1 MNIMFQKFKNLSTD
15 VKVMLILMV
24 AACILSVFFPWSKV
38 MIATTVA
45 VMSCVVAF
53 IHGFKYYG
61 KKNLLVFFVI
71 CWIVSNFF
79 EGFSIA
85 YGFPFG
91 NYHYMLPG
99 PRIWDVPIVIMPA
112 YFGMGYFAWV
122 SSLVINR
129 VYEKKLSGS
138 KTFLVPFTSAL
149 IMVMW
154 DVVLDPTAST
164 LNENWIWEDGGTIF
178 NIPVSN
184 FAGWFFVVYLFMQ
197 IFAIYIS
204 KADKKE
210 RDIKDYPS
218 AFWYCA
224 PLTYMMQ
231 GLTYVETAF
240 VRQDHLEIWHYAG
253 MISVFTM
260 CFVGWIGFIMIHDH
274 MKEIKEAK

>member
-1 MNIMFQKFKNLSTD
+1 MIQKFKSLTTD
-15 VKVMLILMV
+15 MKVMLLLMI
-24 AACILSVFFPWSKV
+24 AACILSIFFPWSKV
-38 MIATTVA
+38 MIAATVA
-45 VMSCVVAF
+45 IMSCVMAF
-53 IHGFKYYG
+53 IHGIKYYG
-61 KKNLLVFFVI
+61 TKNLVVFFVI
-71 CWIVSNFF
+71 CWVVSNFF
-79 EGFSIA
+79 EGFSVA

-91 NYHYMLPG
+91 NYHYTLAG

-122 SSLVINR
+122 LSLVINR
-129 VYEKKLSGS
+129 VYEKKLSGA

-164 LNENWIWEDGGTIF
+164 LNGNWIWEDGGTIF

-210 RDIKDYPS
+210 RSMKEYPS
-218 AFWYCA
+218 VFWYAA

-231 GLTYVETAF
+231 GLTYVETAI
-240 VRQDHLEIWHYAG
+240 VRTDNLEIWHYAG
-253 MISVFTM
+253 LISVFTM
-260 CFVGWIGFIMIHDH
+260 CFVAWIGFIMIHDH
-274 MKEIKEAK
+274 LKELEKNKN

>member
-1 MNIMFQKFKNLSTD
+1 MFQKFKDLSTD

-38 MIATTVA
+38 MIAATVA
-45 VMSCVVAF
+45 VMSCIVAF

-61 KKNLLVFFVI
+61 KKNLFVFFVI
-71 CWIVSNFF
+71 CWVVSNFF

-112 YFGMGYFAWV
+112 YFGMGYFAWFL
-122 SSLVINR
+122 SLVINR
-129 VYEKKLSGS
+129 VYEKKLSGA

-164 LNENWIWEDGGTIF
+164 LNGNWIWEDGGTIF

-184 FAGWFFVVYLFMQ
+184 FVGWFFVVYLFMQ
-197 IFAIYIS
+197 VFAIYIA

-210 RDIKDYPS
+210 RNIKDFPS

-231 GLTYVETAF
+231 GLTYVETAII
-240 VRQDHLEIWHYAG
+240 RQDNLEIWHYAG
-253 MISVFTM
+253 MNSVFTM
-260 CFVGWIGFIMIHDH
+260 CFAGWIGFIMIHDH
-274 MKEIKEAK
+274 MKEIKESK